1 MSITIKEQL
10 AKIVNTE
17 EQVVAT
23 KIKQVD
29 SLGRA
34 YATGKR
40 KNAIAKVWLKKGN
53 GKITVNNQ
61 DVSSYFGREILVNI
75 ASSSFEVTQNQNKF
89 DVVAQL
95 LGGGK
100 SGQAG
105 ALLHGISKA
114 LVLFDPNNHQ
124 VLRHQGFL
132 TRDSRVVERK
142 KYGYKKARKGQ
153 TYRKR

>member
-61 DVSSYFGREILVNI
+61 DVNSYFGREILVNI